1 MAQDQQITDQDR
13 QQFSALIKSQE
24 FLSAPPDAQQKQLL
38 GLSAIQKAPYDKT
51 ALVQQILGK
60 LPKAAPA
67 AAAPPQQS
75 PGMGFKDYAKLG
87 SALVGAAV
95 DLPHGVLSTP
105 ISKLLG
111 GSTVREWNEKSQ
123 NEHNKANPGGG
134 ELRKFSDTA
143 FNEGASFVDAAQT
156 PYGVFT
162 FGLAPK
168 LKALATVGEPGL
180 ARFIGNAAKAA
191 DGAIRLGYASQ
202 QAKQAFHEIEDALN
216 NPSTE
221 KITSAVIHLVEA
233 GFATKPQAEA
243 VIRGIKATPE
253 MIRRGVNTASNLPVA
268 AKAGA
273 VGFKEGVAAQ
283 QNAPAGGVPGFRT
296 LKAFRQGASAPDAP
310 PVPKAIEQAA
320 NKYGVPVEDYTA
332 AHDMDTHELQ
342 TKRFE
347 IRKQHQEVA
356 AAQSYNKAAEKALE
370 EAQNRVNAYREA
382 AHKKELALEDPTEEN
397 KKIEEYEGRIG
408 GIQKK
413 VSENTRL
420 IADAKQNNLEAQMK
434 MYNDI
439 HAERTKPPVSA
450 VKAKPTPK
458 PPAEAPAAA
467 QPAAAVPV
475 EPGPKPVAQPAV
487 AAPAPVVA
495 PQSPTPAGQT
505 PAAPALTPS
514 TSAPT
519 SAAPPPS
526 GPIRPPVKGTA
537 AAATVAA
544 SAAPAEAED
553 ARRASPYAKPG
564 PYITAL
570 PPDQEAQFQSWVK
583 KNKVPFDPSPNADYD
598 MRGYWQAN
606 KGKLADT
613 QMRTD
618 GLHFPDTFKTPY
630 HKTFSN
636 ESKYAT
642 PDAPHWQGD
651 KLYDKSWKMLTDE
664 TSTAIQPKKVSSTQ
678 APPKKILAPVAQP
691 KPVAPPLNP
700 TAPKPVAPK
709 SKQAPP
715 TAARLAEDEA
725 GNLKEQPHEK
735 LKPEEY
741 EDRKL
746 QLANDILQGKAVADE
761 KFDFLSSEDRET
773 LGRLQDNQAKK
784 NPPVKK
790 EATKPASGPVKPP
803 VKTEPKP
810 EPKTEESEGDDAET
824 TAAAHKLR
832 GLIKDKKWR
841 SLSTGKVIKTLA
853 DEGGYSPWAA
863 KHIAEALEKGEKIKA
878 TSLAEYLD
886 KEKTEESLKDAEKQI
901 QSMKKQGLISDE
913 DIDQDDFS
921 SAWGKY
927 IEARAER

>member
-60 LPKAAPA
+60 LPKAA

-253 MIRRGVNTASNLPVA
+253 MIRRGVSTASNLPVA

-273 VGFKEGVAAQ
+273 AGFKEGVAAQ

-332 AHDMDTHELQ
+332 AHDMDTHDLQ
-342 TKRFE
+342 EKRFDLRRE
-347 IRKQHQEVA
+347 HQEIA
-356 AAQSYNKAAEKALE
+356 SAQSYNKGAEKALQT
-370 EAQNRVNAYREA
+370 ASDRLNAVREA
-382 AHKKELALEDPTEEN
+382 RNAKKLAGEDHAAEDT
-397 KKIEEYEGRIG
+397 KIEEYGKRIKA
-408 GIQKK
+408 IQEEYKDNLKK
-413 VSENTRL
+413 
-420 IADAKQNNLEAQMK
+420 IADAKQNGLEAQVK
-434 MYNDI
+434 MYDDI
-439 HAERTKPPVSA
+439 HAGRTKPPISA
-450 VKAKPTPK
+450 VKAKPIPK
-458 PPAEAPAAA
+458 PPAEAPVAA
-467 QPAAAVPV
+467 QPTAAAPV
-475 EPGPKPVAQPAV
+475 EPAPKPVAQPAAAAPAAAKPPAKLQMTGKVAPRRPVTPPV
-487 AAPAPVVA
+487 AAPPAA
-495 PQSPTPAGQT
+495 TPTQ
-505 PAAPALTPS
+505 AAPAT
-514 TSAPT
+514 
-519 SAAPPPS
+519 PPPS
-526 GPIRPPVKGTA
+526 GPVRPPVKASTA
-537 AAATVAA
+537 PVTPPSAPAAIPPVVPPTEPKKEAAATE
-544 SAAPAEAED
+544 P
-553 ARRASPYAKPG
+553 
-564 PYITAL
+564 
-570 PPDQEAQFQSWVK
+570 
-583 KNKVPFDPSPNADYD
+583 
-598 MRGYWQAN
+598 
-606 KGKLADT
+606 
-613 QMRTD
+613 
-618 GLHFPDTFKTPY
+618 
-630 HKTFSN
+630 
-636 ESKYAT
+636 
-642 PDAPHWQGD
+642 
-651 KLYDKSWKMLTDE
+651 
-664 TSTAIQPKKVSSTQ
+664 
-678 APPKKILAPVAQP
+678 PPKKRMLPPVAQP
-691 KPVAPPLNP
+691 KSVAPPLKP

-715 TAARLAEDEA
+715 TPDRLVEDEK
-725 GNLKEQPHEK
+725 GNVSQQQHEK
-735 LKPEEY
+735 LKPAQY

-746 QLANDILQGKAVADE
+746 QLANDILHGKPVADE
-761 KFDFLSSEDRET
+761 KFDFLSPDDRET
-773 LGRLQDNQAKK
+773 LGRLQDNQAAKSR
-784 NPPVKK
+784 PAKK
-790 EATKPASGPVKPP
+790 EAPKQSGGPIKPP
-803 VKTEPKP
+803 VKTEPETPKE
-810 EPKTEESEGDDAET
+810 EPVEEDAET

-832 GLIKDKKWR
+832 SLIKDKKWR

-863 KHIAEALEKGEKIKA
+863 KHIAEALERGEKIKA